1 EALAIEPPRGV
12 ETGGG
17 GNNNQQPPCQTIQ
30 FGEISTTAFNANGD
44 IPPENLILFRNPPGF
59 AGAHADVG
67 SFVPTTQFV
76 DVTHEFDINLTD
88 PRLTSGY
95 DINLTFDVTYYYSLI
110 EGITPFGSN
119 ALGGRTLI
127 EIYFENALIYQNDH
141 TETTPSSAI
150 FEAFVP
156 TPPIDLI
163 PYLGTRPHVRYHF
176 RAELFPDSNG
186 DYAGDVRCGAH
197 PVITC
202 NENGGGDDGGD
213 LGEAS

>member
-44 IPPENLILFRNPPGF
+44 FPFPTLVANPPGF
-59 AGAHADVG
+59 AQARVNPF
-67 SFVPTTQFV
+67 SSPTTTQFL
-76 DVTHEFDINLTD
+76 DVTHEFDIDLTD
-88 PRLTSGY
+88 PRLNSNY
-95 DINLTFDVTYYYSLI
+95 SITFSVEVEYLYELV
-110 EGITPFGSN
+110 EGTVLGISN

-127 EIYFENALIYQNDH
+127 EVYFDNALIYQDDH
-141 TETTPSSAI
+141 TEMTPSSAA
-150 FEAFVP
+150 FAAFVP

-186 DYAGDVRCGAH
+186 DFGGDVRCG
-197 PVITC
+197 
-202 NENGGGDDGGD
+202 GGALIICDDDGGVA
-213 LGEAS
+213 E